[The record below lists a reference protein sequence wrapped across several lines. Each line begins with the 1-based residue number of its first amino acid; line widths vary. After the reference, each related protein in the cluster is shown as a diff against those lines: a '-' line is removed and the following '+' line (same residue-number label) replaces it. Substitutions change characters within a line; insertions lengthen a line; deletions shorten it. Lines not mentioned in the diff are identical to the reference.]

1 MTSKSKTTTMNT
13 IHTLTKYYS
22 SGKVETLTTGSLQD
36 CQSELN
42 QYKYLAR
49 KNGAD
54 IESEDETSMVC
65 IDYAGNGVDVT
76 FDIID
81 TQEELF

>member
-1 MTSKSKTTTMNT
+1 MNT

-22 SGKVETLTTGSLQD
+22 SGKVETLVTGSIQD
-36 CQSELN
+36 CQSELS

-65 IDYAGNGVDVT
+65 VDYAGVGVDVT
-76 FDIID
+76 FNITD
-81 TQEELF
+81 TYEELL